1 MESSLASLNLQ
12 SYRMKQIFT
21 LLALFAS
28 SQLFAQFTE
37 NFENNITSLTSNCWT
52 ADQVAYTTTKQDVIT
67 GNGSAYTNPP
77 TSGTGERT
85 LSTPFLDMT
94 STSLNVS
101 FNYKVSSK
109 INGNAT
115 RTLRIGI
122 TDKNGVF
129 TQLDLITLNSS
140 TATSVFNYNK
150 TFTLSTTGVYRLEL
164 RIGGATGDG
173 NSRFIFDDLYVSA
186 SAHYGPTSH
195 CNPAPVAVNDTYN
208 IPYPSVYSG
217 NLFTNDNIPADG
229 DTYAAVVVTDSTQGT
244 LVVNTDGTFTFTP
257 ASGFLGGTVT
267 FTYQINDNGYTPQVS
282 NIATVTLNFAA
293 ASILPMQLQK
303 FSAKL
308 VNNKVELSWAVAE
321 NEAGRYFEIQAS
333 ADGRN
338 FSVAGMIFTDSKSGT
353 QVYHFSETF
362 TGNDTYYRIRLVNA
376 SHAESYSKIQLV
388 KAASG
393 ANDLMVY
400 GNPVQQQLNFT
411 YTTSVSVPAVVSVYN
426 MAGIKVYTS
435 KMILNAGT
443 NQLRVPMT
451 SQLSGNYI
459 LEVSAGNTK
468 SVTRV
473 VKK

>member
-1 MESSLASLNLQ
+1 MASLNLQ

-21 LLALFAS
+21 LLAIFAS
-28 SQLFAQFTE
+28 TQLFAQFSE

-52 ADQVAYTTTKQDVIT
+52 SDQVAYTTTNKDVIT
-67 GNGSAYTNPP
+67 GSGSAYTNPP
-77 TSGTGERT
+77 TSGSGDRT
-85 LSTPFLDMT
+85 LATPFLDMN
-94 STSLNVS
+94 SNSLAVS

-115 RTLRIGI
+115 RTVRVGI

-129 TQLDLITLNSS
+129 TELDLLTLNSS
-140 TATSVFNYNK
+140 TPTTVFNYNK
-150 TFTLSTTGVYRLEL
+150 SFTIPATGVYRLEL

-186 SAHYGPTSH
+186 SAHYGPTTH
-195 CNPAPVAVNDTYN
+195 CNPAPVAVNDTYY
-208 IPYPSVYSG
+208 IPYPSTYSG

-257 ASGFLGGTVT
+257 ATGFLGGTVS

-303 FSAKL
+303 FTAKL
-308 VNNKVELSWAVAE
+308 VANQVNLSWTVSE
-321 NEAGRYFEIQAS
+321 NEAGRYFVVERS
-333 ADGRN
+333 TDGKN
-338 FSVAGMIFTDSKSGT
+338 FVTAAMVFTSTENGSHAY
-353 QVYHFSETF
+353 QFSEAFAGT
-362 TGNDTYYRIRLVNA
+362 DTYYRIRLVNA

-388 KAASG
+388 KAGSAS
-393 ANDLMVY
+393 NDLAVN
-400 GNPVQQQLNFT
+400 GNPVQHQINFT
-411 YTTSVSVPAVVSVYN
+411 YTTSVSVPAMISIYN
-426 MAGIKVYTS
+426 MAGIKVYNS
-435 KMILNAGT
+435 KIVLNAGT
-443 NQLRVPMT
+443 NQIQVPM
-451 SQLSGNYI
+451 SGQLAGNYI

-468 SVTRV
+468 SVTRI